1 MNGTAFYYIYNLQT
15 ITPQQTVII
24 ITGPTAVGKT
34 AVAIQV
40 AQQLNAEIISAD
52 SRQCFRELNIG
63 VARPSVTE
71 LQAVPH
77 HFIASHSIHQAITA
91 ADFEQYALA
100 RTAQLFP
107 QNNYVVM
114 VGGTGLYIKA
124 FIEGLDLIPDIPADL
139 RQDIITQ
146 YNQQGLSWL
155 QQQVATKDPEYYA
168 TGEIQNPQRL
178 MRALEVITATGTS
191 ITQFQTRKKQT
202 RPFNIIQFGLELPR
216 EQLVQRINRR
226 VDMMMEQGLLAEV
239 EQLLPYRHLNALQT
253 VGYKELFDHMDGLL
267 SLPEAVERI
276 KINTRQYA
284 KRQMTWFKKDQAI
297 QWLHPDTAAAAILQK
312 L

>member
-1 MNGTAFYYIYNLQT
+1 M
-15 ITPQQTVII
+15 
-24 ITGPTAVGKT
+24 GKT
-34 AVAIQV
+34 AAAIQV

-52 SRQCFRELNIG
+52 SRQCFRELDIG
-63 VARPSVTE
+63 VARPAAEE

-77 HFIASHSIHQAITA
+77 HFIASHSIHQAVTA
-91 ADFEQYALA
+91 ADFEQYALDKA
-100 RTAQLFP
+100 AQLFRK
-107 QNNYVVM
+107 NNYVVM

-139 RQDIITQ
+139 RQEIITQ

-155 QQQVATKDPEYYA
+155 QQQVAAKDPLYYA

-202 RPFNIIQFGLELPR
+202 RPFNIIRFGLELPR
-216 EQLVQRINRR
+216 EQLVQRINER
-226 VDMMMEQGLLAEV
+226 VDRMMEQGLLSEV

-253 VGYKELFDHMDGLL
+253 VGYKELFDYMDGLL

-284 KRQMTWFKKDQAI
+284 KRQMTWFKRDEAI
-297 QWLHPDTAAAAILQK
+297 HWLTPAGAAAVILQQV
-312 L
+312 

>member
-1 MNGTAFYYIYNLQT
+1 MA
-15 ITPQQTVII
+15 
-24 ITGPTAVGKT
+24 GPTAVGKT
-34 AVAIQV
+34 AAAIQV

-52 SRQCFRELNIG
+52 SRQCFRELDIG
-63 VARPSVTE
+63 VARPAAEE

-77 HFIASHSIHQAITA
+77 HFIASHSIHQAVTA
-91 ADFEQYALA
+91 ADFEQYALDK
-100 RTAQLFP
+100 TAQLFRK
-107 QNNYVVM
+107 NNYVVM

-139 RQDIITQ
+139 RQAIITQ

-155 QQQVATKDPEYYA
+155 QQQVAAKDPLYYA

-202 RPFNIIQFGLELPR
+202 RPFNIIRFGLELPR
-216 EQLVQRINRR
+216 EQLVQRINER
-226 VDMMMEQGLLAEV
+226 VDRMMEQGLLSEV

-253 VGYKELFDHMDGLL
+253 VGYKELFDYMDGLL

-284 KRQMTWFKKDQAI
+284 KRQMTWFKRDEAI
-297 QWLHPDTAAAAILQK
+297 EWLKPDVSLARILQDLGK
-312 L
+312 NII

>member
-1 MNGTAFYYIYNLQT
+1 M
-15 ITPQQTVII
+15 
-24 ITGPTAVGKT
+24 GKT
-34 AVAIQV
+34 AAAIQV

-52 SRQCFRELNIG
+52 SRQCFRELDIG
-63 VARPSVTE
+63 VARPAAEE

-77 HFIASHSIHQAITA
+77 HFIASHSIHQAVTA
-91 ADFEQYALA
+91 ADFEQYALDKA
-100 RTAQLFP
+100 GQLFRK
-107 QNNYVVM
+107 NNYVVM

-124 FIEGLDLIPDIPADL
+124 FIEGLDLIPDIPPDL
-139 RQDIITQ
+139 RQEIITQ

-155 QQQVATKDPEYYA
+155 QQQVAAKDPLYYA

-202 RPFNIIQFGLELPR
+202 RPFNIIRFGLELPR
-216 EQLVQRINRR
+216 EQLVQRINER
-226 VDMMMEQGLLAEV
+226 VDRMMEQGLLSEV

-253 VGYKELFDHMDGLL
+253 VGYKELFDYMDGLL

-276 KINTRQYA
+276 KVNTRQYA
-284 KRQMTWFKKDQAI
+284 KRQMTWFKRDEAI
-297 QWLHPDTAAAAILQK
+297 HWLNPADAAAVILQHI
-312 L
+312 

>member
-1 MNGTAFYYIYNLQT
+1 M
-15 ITPQQTVII
+15 
-24 ITGPTAVGKT
+24 GKT

-52 SRQCFRELNIG
+52 SRQCFHELDIG
-63 VARPSVTE
+63 VARPAAEE

-77 HFIASHSIHQAITA
+77 HFIASHSIHQAVTA
-91 ADFEQYALA
+91 ADFEQYALDK
-100 RTAQLFP
+100 TAQLFRK
-107 QNNYVVM
+107 NNYVVM

-124 FIEGLDLIPDIPADL
+124 FIEGLDLIPDIPPDL
-139 RQDIITQ
+139 RQEIITQ

-155 QQQVATKDPEYYA
+155 QQQVATKDPLYYA

-178 MRALEVITATGTS
+178 MRALEVITATGSS
-191 ITQFQTRKKQT
+191 ITRFQTRKKQP

-216 EQLVQRINRR
+216 EQLVQRINQR
-226 VDMMMEQGLLAEV
+226 VDMMMEQGLLTEA

-253 VGYKELFDHMDGLL
+253 VGYKELFDYMDGLL
-267 SLPEAVERI
+267 SLPQAIERI

-284 KRQMTWFKKDQAI
+284 KRQMTWFKRDEAI
-297 QWLHPDTAAAAILQK
+297 QWLAPDSAAATVLQK
-312 L
+312 V

>member
-1 MNGTAFYYIYNLQT
+1 M
-15 ITPQQTVII
+15 
-24 ITGPTAVGKT
+24 GKT

-40 AQQLNAEIISAD
+40 AQQLNAGIISAD
-52 SRQCFRELNIG
+52 SRQCFSELNIG
-63 VARPSVTE
+63 VARPSVEE

-77 HFIASHSIHQAITA
+77 HFIASHSIHQAVTA
-91 ADFEQYALA
+91 ADFEQYALDKA
-100 RTAQLFP
+100 AQLFR

-124 FIEGLDLIPDIPADL
+124 FIEGLDSIPDIPADL

-146 YNQQGLSWL
+146 YNQYGLNWL
-155 QQQVATKDPEYYA
+155 QQQVAAKDPVYYS

-202 RPFNIIQFGLELPR
+202 RPFNIMQFGLELPR
-216 EQLVQRINRR
+216 EQLVQRINQR
-226 VDMMMEQGLLAEV
+226 VDMMMEQGLLTEV

-253 VGYKELFDHMDGLL
+253 VGYKELFDYMDGLL
-267 SLPEAVERI
+267 SLPQAIERI

-284 KRQMTWFKKDQAI
+284 KRQMTWFKRDEAI
-297 QWLHPDTAAAAILQK
+297 QWLAPGSAAAAILPK
-312 L
+312 V